1 MYVFS
6 PQITFHLKLVKCS
19 KILYL
24 SRYKELLEKKAQL
37 EEAEESIRKER
48 QKMEK
53 VTQGQVESE
62 KELERL
68 KMDNER

>member
-1 MYVFS
+1 MPY
-6 PQITFHLKLVKCS
+6 
-19 KILYL
+19 
-24 SRYKELLEKKAQL
+24 SRYKELLERKAQL
-37 EEAEESIRKER
+37 EEAEESIRMER

-68 KMDNER
+68 KMDSER

>member
-1 MYVFS
+1 MERK
-6 PQITFHLKLVKCS
+6 T
-19 KILYL
+19 
-24 SRYKELLEKKAQL
+24 QL
-37 EEAEESIRKER
+37 EEAEESICVER

>member
-1 MYVFS
+1 ME
-6 PQITFHLKLVKCS
+6 Q
-19 KILYL
+19 
-24 SRYKELLEKKAQL
+24 KAQL
-37 EEAEESIRKER
+37 VEAEESIRMER

>member
-1 MYVFS
+1 
-6 PQITFHLKLVKCS
+6 
-19 KILYL
+19 
-24 SRYKELLEKKAQL
+24 L
-37 EEAEESIRKER
+37 EEAEESIRVER
-48 QKMEK
+48 QKMER

>member
-1 MYVFS
+1 M
-6 PQITFHLKLVKCS
+6 TFHLKFVKCS
-19 KILYL
+19 KIPYL
-24 SRYKELLEKKAQL
+24 SRYKELLERKAQL
-37 EEAEESIRKER
+37 EEAEESIRMER

-68 KMDNER
+68 KMDSER

>member
-1 MYVFS
+1 MERK
-6 PQITFHLKLVKCS
+6 T
-19 KILYL
+19 
-24 SRYKELLEKKAQL
+24 QL
-37 EEAEESIRKER
+37 EEAEESIRVER

>member
-1 MYVFS
+1 ME
-6 PQITFHLKLVKCS
+6 Q
-19 KILYL
+19 
-24 SRYKELLEKKAQL
+24 KAQL
-37 EEAEESIRKER
+37 VEAEESIRMER

-53 VTQGQVESE
+53 VTQVQVESE

>member
-1 MYVFS
+1 ME
-6 PQITFHLKLVKCS
+6 
-19 KILYL
+19 
-24 SRYKELLEKKAQL
+24 RKAQL
-37 EEAEESIRKER
+37 EAAEESIRVER